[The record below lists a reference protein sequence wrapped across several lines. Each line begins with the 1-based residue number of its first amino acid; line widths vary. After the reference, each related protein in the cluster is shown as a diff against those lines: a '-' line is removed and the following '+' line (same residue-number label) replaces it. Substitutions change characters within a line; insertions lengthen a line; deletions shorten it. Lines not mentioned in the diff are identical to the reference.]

1 MVIGNFIPLSAAT
14 PEPAIPEGA
23 GTQNNPFLITSVE
36 NLLWMSQTANQSAG
50 RYYQLKNSIDRLLA
64 IKGDKRLLCGHD
76 KETSLDHERKCNLI
90 LFGL

>member
-50 RYYQLKNSIDRLLA
+50 RYYQLKNSIDA
-64 IKGDKRLLCGHD
+64 SS
-76 KETSLDHERKCNLI
+76 TSTWNNGQGFSPIGTQAAMFRGIFN
-90 LFGL
+90 